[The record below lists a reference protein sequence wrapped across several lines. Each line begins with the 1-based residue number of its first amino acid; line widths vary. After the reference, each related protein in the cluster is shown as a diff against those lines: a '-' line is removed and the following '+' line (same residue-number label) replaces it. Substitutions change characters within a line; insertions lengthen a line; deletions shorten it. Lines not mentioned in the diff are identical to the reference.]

1 MTVNHFRNFKQSIF
15 LFNPFL
21 TIVAGRNSVGK
32 TNLLE
37 ALFFG
42 LRGHGFREEKDRELI
57 HTKAFTATVALES
70 KEGNE
75 SNTQKIILSSTPT
88 ITKQCLFNKIKKR
101 LHEYSVHSMPAIVF
115 SPSFLYVI
123 DGQMHERRVFFDRMI
138 NHMSKTYKRRL
149 GFYEQALRKRNKL
162 LEKIADVDRL
172 KEQLVFWD
180 DYLIQEAHYISE
192 KRKEI
197 IDFLNKYPLLDH
209 THFKIIYHKNEISKK
224 TLLDTFEKQRL
235 IRKTL
240 VGPQRDIYEL
250 YIDGKNVHKYGSRS
264 EQRLT
269 LFWIVMNEMR
279 VYEEK
284 LKQKSVVLLDDIF
297 SELDIKNKSLVIDI
311 VKNHQTIISTIDEDY
326 VDHLPFEKTLIH
338 LR

>member
-1 MTVNHFRNFKQSIF
+1 MTVNHFRNFKQSTF

-42 LRGHGFREEKDRELI
+42 LRGHGFREEKEVELI
-57 HTKAFTATVALES
+57 HTETQIATVELERS
-70 KEGNE
+70 DRDG
-75 SNTQKIILSSTPT
+75 SNTQKIILSSIPAVA
-88 ITKQCLFNKIKKR
+88 KQCFFNKVKKR
-101 LHEYSVHSMPAIVF
+101 LHEYATQSMPAVVF

-138 NHMSKTYKRRL
+138 SNISKTYKRRL

-162 LEKIADVDRL
+162 LEKITDEYRL
-172 KEQLVFWD
+172 KEQLTFWD
-180 DYLIQEAHYISE
+180 TYLIQEASYITE
-192 KRKEI
+192 KRTEVGE
-197 IDFLNKYPLLDH
+197 FLNQNPLLDH
-209 THFKIIYHKNEISKK
+209 THFKIMYHKNEISKK
-224 TLLDTFEKQRL
+224 SLADTFEKQRL
-235 IRKTL
+235 VRKTL

-279 VYEEK
+279 IYEEK

-297 SELDIKNKSLVIDI
+297 SELDITNKSLVIDI